1 VTPDDDQ
8 TPQHVR
14 NTGGWSRPTWA
25 ERAELNTDLIDAP
38 SITFTRASSLAPPA
52 RRADD
57 PTPGFGSLSLTR
69 TDALNADG
77 DCVVTIRTGEVLII
91 AAGVDDLTPAE
102 ARMLAAALL
111 ELADLAEHG

>member
-1 VTPDDDQ
+1 MTTDDDQ

-25 ERAELNTDLIDAP
+25 ERTELNTDLIAP

-52 RRADD
+52 RRATD
-57 PTPGFGSLSLTR
+57 TASFGTLTLTR

-77 DCVVTIRTGEVLII
+77 DRVVTISTGETLIV